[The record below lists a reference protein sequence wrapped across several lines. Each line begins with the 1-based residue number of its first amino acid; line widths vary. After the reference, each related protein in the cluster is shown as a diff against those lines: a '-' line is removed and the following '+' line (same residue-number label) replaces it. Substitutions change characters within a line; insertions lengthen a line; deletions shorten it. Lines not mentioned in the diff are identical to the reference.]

1 MSRRAHRP
9 LEPLGAVV
17 ERDPTLK
24 LEASKRAP
32 PVATRDWEAAVGTR
46 IAARARPTKL
56 ERGVLLVRAASATWA
71 HELTL
76 LADAIIEQLRARGVA
91 VESLR
96 FFVGSVDPPERP
108 PWRKEVRTSPP
119 EAPLPTDVRRELARV
134 TDPDLRA
141 AIARAAAKNLGW
153 QEQRQAVR
161 VDARPPEPIPLAP
174 PTLAPAP
181 APAPATSGTAAARG
195 PRSAAS
201 RSARSGQTPTPPAGA
216 RRGTS
221 GKR

>member
-24 LEASKRAP
+24 SEASKRAP

-134 TDPDLRA
+134 TDEDLRA
-141 AIARAAAKNLGW
+141 TIARAAAKNLGW
-153 QEQRQAVR
+153 QEQRAT
-161 VDARPPEPIPLAP
+161 APAAPRPPEPIL
-174 PTLAPAP
+174 PAP
-181 APAPATSGTAAARG
+181 TPPALPATSKTGGAPA

-201 RSARSGQTPTPPAGA
+201 KSARSDQTPTPHAGA

>member
-46 IAARARPTKL
+46 IAARARPAKL

-96 FFVGSVDPPERP
+96 FFVGNVDPPERP

-119 EAPLPTDVRRELARV
+119 EAPLPMDVRRELARV
-134 TDPDLRA
+134 TDPELRD

-153 QEQRQAVR
+153 QEQREAAR
-161 VDARPPEPIPLAP
+161 VEPRPSAPIP
-174 PTLAPAP
+174 PAP
-181 APAPATSGTAAARG
+181 NPPSPPPAPQPTSGTAGARA
-195 PRSAAS
+195 PRSVAS
-201 RSARSGQTPTPPAGA
+201 KSARSAQTPTPPAAA